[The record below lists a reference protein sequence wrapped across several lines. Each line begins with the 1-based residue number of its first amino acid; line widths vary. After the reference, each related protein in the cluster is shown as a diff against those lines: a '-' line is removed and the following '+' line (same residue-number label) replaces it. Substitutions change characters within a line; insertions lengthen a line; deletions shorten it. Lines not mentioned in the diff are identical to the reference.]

1 MRRIALCLLFPAWLA
16 SADSGLDPYTA
27 AVLAPCMGI
36 KHSVEVMSCLM
47 DLADSKEKEYESQF
61 KIYLQA
67 IASLKEDKQDL
78 KRMISLEKRAKKGWD
93 IYTENSCLAAV
104 TIYEKGSYGYNADY
118 YNCLIINY
126 SKRIDFYKKEEF

>member
-1 MRRIALCLLFPAWLA
+1 MRRIALYLLFPAWLA

-47 DLADSKEKEYESQF
+47 DLADSKKKEYESQF
-61 KIYLQA
+61 KVYLQA
-67 IASLKEDKQDL
+67 IASLKEDQRDQQ
-78 KRMISLEKRAKKGWD
+78 RMTEREKKAKEGWD
-93 IYTENSCLAAV
+93 IYTENSCMAAV
-104 TIYEKGSYGYNADY
+104 TLYEKERFAYKAKY
-118 YNCLIINY
+118 YNCIIINY